1 MKKRQIIAVLL
12 IVFFGLGFFNVQGA
26 QAVTNPGIEGSLSPQ
41 ADLGIGEN
49 CFSSDECGGT
59 GAVCHKTDKYCY
71 IPLGEGPQ
79 GIGEI
84 LKIMGNIGN
93 LLFAIFMGVALL
105 FLVWGGMQFV
115 ISGGDPTKVSE
126 AKKRMIWAVIGVSI
140 ALLAAFVDDIL
151 RNVLGVG

>member
-1 MKKRQIIAVLL
+1 MAVLL
-12 IVFFGLGFFNVQGA
+12 MVFFGLGLFNIQGT
-26 QAVTNPGIEGSLSPQ
+26 QAVTTPGIEGRLPLQ
-41 ADLGIGEN
+41 VDLGIGET
-49 CFSSDECGGT
+49 CFSSDQCAGA

-93 LLFAIFMGVALL
+93 FLFAIFMGVALL
-105 FLVWGGMQFV
+105 FVVWGGVQFV
-115 ISGGDPTKVSE
+115 VSGGDPTKVSE
-126 AKKRMIWAVIGVSI
+126 AKKRLIWAVIGISV

-151 RNVLGVG
+151 RSVLGVV